1 MNGQH
6 STWVNIE
13 AGVPQGSILRPLFFL
28 IYINDL
34 SDDLNSNPKL
44 FADDTSLFS
53 FVQNINS
60 TTNLNSDL
68 SKISDWAFQWKMNF
82 NPDPNKQ
89 AQEVIFS
96 REINKINHPPLFF
109 NKNLVKF
116 FFSQKHLRM
125 VLDTKLDFYLPL
137 KNIKSMVNR
146 AIELLRKLQNILQRQ
161 SSIIIYKSFIR
172 PHPDYGAIIYDPACN
187 FLFHENI
194 ESIQYSDAALAITV
208 AVRGT
213 SNEKIYQELGFES
226 LQQRCLYRKLLLI

>member
-96 REINKINHPPLFF
+96 RLINKTNHPPFF
-109 NKNLVKF
+109 L
-116 FFSQKHLRM
+116 
-125 VLDTKLDFYLPL
+125 TK
-137 KNIKSMVNR
+137 
-146 AIELLRKLQNILQRQ
+146 
-161 SSIIIYKSFIR
+161 
-172 PHPDYGAIIYDPACN
+172 
-187 FLFHENI
+187 
-194 ESIQYSDAALAITV
+194 T
-208 AVRGT
+208 
-213 SNEKIYQELGFES
+213 
-226 LQQRCLYRKLLLI
+226 